1 MLLVPLSGW
10 ITTSAGWRPLNWFFL
25 FDVPR
30 FAVSKGDAIV
40 GISGEAHKILGY
52 LWSMTNDDTALSL
65 MRMALAQLDRSGR
78 GATDTAV
85 HLQAAIDAATGAG
98 PMQPG
103 ELLDDEGVFP
113 FEPLAS
119 RQ

>member
-1 MLLVPLSGW
+1 
-10 ITTSAGWRPLNWFFL
+10 
-25 FDVPR
+25 
-30 FAVSKGDAIV
+30 
-40 GISGEAHKILGY
+40 
-52 LWSMTNDDTALSL
+52 MTNDDTALSL
-65 MRMALAQLDRSGR
+65 MKMALAQLDRRGR
-78 GATDTAV
+78 GATATAV

-103 ELLDDEGVFP
+103 ELLDDEEAFP

>member
-1 MLLVPLSGW
+1 
-10 ITTSAGWRPLNWFFL
+10 
-25 FDVPR
+25 
-30 FAVSKGDAIV
+30 
-40 GISGEAHKILGY
+40 
-52 LWSMTNDDTALSL
+52 
-65 MRMALAQLDRSGR
+65 MALAQLDRRGR
-78 GATDTAV
+78 GATATAV

-103 ELLDDEGVFP
+103 ELLDDEEAFP